1 MRTILEHKITKI
13 SIFLSVL
20 FIFNANM
27 AFAQGG
33 FEFYF
38 FGQNISSF
46 QNGNWLKATAGAVAS
61 LCIHEVGHALYLE
74 SIGKSWN
81 LNASITSGFSI
92 RTDENMTDT
101 ERGNFGRAGFAL
113 QSLVGTGLTLFEKTR
128 NWDFTKGWVAM
139 STTQVFTYQGRRN
152 DNDDDFAM
160 IEKGGG
166 KSDLEYAAF
175 SFLSF
180 NNWMRLENDSLPLA
194 TKAETAPDFN
204 PSDNFY
210 ESEGDSKDEFV
221 SYRHSPI
228 SLNINSPLQLPHL
241 DPQKAMMQSSSWG
254 NSPKLTDLN

>member
-1 MRTILEHKITKI
+1 MKTILHHKITKI
-13 SIFLSVL
+13 FLFLSVL
-20 FIFNANM
+20 FIFNANL
-27 AFAQGG
+27 ALAQGS

-61 LCIHEVGHALYLE
+61 LCIHELGRALYLE
-74 SIGKSWN
+74 SIGKSWD
-81 LNASITSGFSI
+81 LNASIASGFSI
-92 RTDENMTDT
+92 RTDEILTDT
-101 ERGNFGRAGFAL
+101 EKGNFGRAGFAL

-128 NWDFTKGWVAM
+128 NWEFTKGWVAM
-139 STTQVFTYQGRRN
+139 STAQVYTYQGRRN

-180 NNWMRLENDSLPLA
+180 NNWMRLENDALPLV
-194 TKAETAPDFN
+194 TKAETAPSFN

-210 ESEGDSKDEFV
+210 ESEGDGKNEFA
-221 SYRHSPI
+221 SYAPNRI
-228 SLNINSPLQLPHL
+228 SLNTNSTLELPHL
-241 DPQKAMMQSSSWG
+241 DPQKTIMESRSWG
-254 NSPKLTDLN
+254 TNLEFADLD